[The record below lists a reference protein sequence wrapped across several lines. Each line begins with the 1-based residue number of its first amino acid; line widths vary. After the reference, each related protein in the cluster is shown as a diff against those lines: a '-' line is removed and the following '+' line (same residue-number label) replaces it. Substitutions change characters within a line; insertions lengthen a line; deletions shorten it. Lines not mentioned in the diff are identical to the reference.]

1 MGKAWGWNVGH
12 DEKKY
17 ICEKDVE
24 NRQKER
30 IGERRK
36 YLYRHTVRNDK
47 SIKIGTE
54 SNALQG

>member
-1 MGKAWGWNVGH
+1 MT
-12 DEKKY
+12 KKIY

-36 YLYRHTVRNDK
+36 YMYRHTVRNDK

>member
-1 MGKAWGWNVGH
+1 MTK
-12 DEKKY
+12 KKY

-36 YLYRHTVRNDK
+36 YMYRHTVRNDK